1 MWSLTSNEARIKE
14 GADFLALVWSEIA
27 ANVIETAVRIYELSP
42 EQAAALR
49 KAFLDR
55 VQYEIEPY

>member
-1 MWSLTSNEARIKE
+1 MWATTTNEARLKE

-27 ANVIETAVRIYELSP
+27 AKVVETAVRIYELSP
-42 EQAAALR
+42 EQATALR